1 MPTLVLCTT
10 AAFAQ
15 DQKQDT
21 SPIDPNAP
29 LQPLDTTPAGGTAN
43 KPPVGA
49 VRGVEMPFDSQSYD
63 PAQVTPDT
71 YTLAGAEPI
80 TLGSLQHT
88 RNIFDPTIT
97 ISQIGQTTPDKSGQT
112 VLTGESVATASL
124 NFNRSWS
131 EYHFST
137 VYSGG
142 ETFNLGYGAAST
154 FLARS
159 LHIINITI

>member
-1 MPTLVLCTT
+1 MAMRLPEKSWTLVIAVMLCTT

-29 LQPLDTTPAGGTAN
+29 LQPLDTAPTGGNAN

-49 VRGVEMPFDSQSYD
+49 VRGVEMPFDTQSYD

-71 YTLAGAEPI
+71 NTLAGAESF

-88 RNIFDPTIT
+88 RNTFDPT
-97 ISQIGQTTPDKSGQT
+97 
-112 VLTGESVATASL
+112 LT
-124 NFNRSWS
+124 
-131 EYHFST
+131 
-137 VYSGG
+137 
-142 ETFNLGYGAAST
+142 
-154 FLARS
+154 
-159 LHIINITI
+159 